1 MAAADST
8 RTSDRPSLDESE
20 ELFRVLLDGTF
31 EGILIHDAII
41 HYANDAAARITGYS
55 REQLRGMRIKQLHA
69 HLSLEASQEDAFV
82 PAAEGLTYGPLMF
95 IGQGQSGSHA
105 SIEAQGK
112 TIFYRDRWLWLSAFR
127 DVTQARETENEL
139 RQRIAFE
146 DLITSISASFI
157 NLEHERVDAALD
169 QALERIA
176 RFEGVNRSYIYLL
189 DGEELHAIN
198 LWTDHGSSGA
208 WKDRRVPVGDFRWA
222 IERLA
227 KGETVVYEVVERHP
241 ASETGALR
249 ERVRSSV
256 CVPMHAAGTLFGYVG
271 FDALRDAK
279 TWRDPTVRL
288 LRTAGNIFASVL
300 ERSRVQR
307 ALDEAYATMEQTV
320 ERRTAELSQKHSQ
333 LVQAEKMA
341 ALGQLVAGVAHE
353 INTPLGAI
361 KSNADTLMRTFERMT
376 PALAETENPA
386 ALAKAAKLLEG
397 ASKLNEINVQAI
409 ERIAGIVSSL
419 RQFARLDQA
428 EIDTMDLHEALDN
441 TLTLVHHQF
450 KHRIEVERDYG
461 GIPPIECH
469 PQQINQVIM
478 NLLVNAG
485 QAIEGSGRVRIRTR
499 LVGDDVV
506 LEVQDSGKG
515 IDAASLGKIFDP
527 GFTTKGVGIGTGL
540 GLSIV
545 HQIVEEHRGEIHVES
560 EPGQGATFRVRLP
573 VKHADA

>member
-1 MAAADST
+1 MANAEST
-8 RTSDRPSLDESE
+8 RPSDRPSLDESE

-41 HYANDAAARITGYS
+41 HYANDAAARITGYT

-69 HLSLEASQEDAFV
+69 DLSLQARQEEAFR
-82 PAAEGLTYGPLMF
+82 PAAEGLTYGPLLF
-95 IGQGQSGSHA
+95 VGRGQNGNHA

-112 TIFYRDRWLWLSAFR
+112 TIYYRDRWLWLSAFR
-127 DVTQARETENEL
+127 DITRARKTETEL

-157 NLEHERVDAALD
+157 NLDRERVGAALD

-189 DGEELHAIN
+189 DGDDLHAIN
-198 LWTDHGSSGA
+198 LWTDHGGAEA
-208 WKDRRVPVGDFRWA
+208 WKDRRVPIGDFHWA
-222 IERLA
+222 MERLA
-227 KGETVVYEVVERHP
+227 TGESVVYEVVEHHP
-241 ASETGALR
+241 VGDTDER
-249 ERVRSSV
+249 VERVRSSV
-256 CVPMHAAGTLFGYVG
+256 CVPMHSGGALFGYVG

-279 TWRDPTVRL
+279 TWPEHTIRL

-300 ERSRVQR
+300 ERRNVQQ

-320 ERRTAELSQKHSQ
+320 ERRTAELRQKHSQ

-376 PALAETENPA
+376 PALSELEDSPV
-386 ALAKAAKLLEG
+386 LSKVAKLLEG

-409 ERIAGIVSSL
+409 DRIAGIVSSL

-461 GIPPIECH
+461 DLPLIECH

-485 QAIEGSGRVRIRTR
+485 QAIEGNGRVRIRTR
-499 LVGDDVV
+499 LVGDHV
-506 LEVQDSGKG
+506 LIEVRDSGKG
-515 IDAASLGKIFDP
+515 IDAASLDRIFDP

-545 HQIVEEHRGEIHVES
+545 HQIVEEHRGSIEVES
-560 EPGQGATFRVRLP
+560 QSGAGATFRVRLP
-573 VKHADA
+573 VKHSDD